1 MRARTS
7 SMLVLLVAACLSC
20 KQRDS
25 SSKPEPPTPPASRTQ
40 ALLRHSG
47 ERSIADVAEQVIPSV
62 VSVFSEKA
70 TYADVAPLAA
80 DPFYPHESGRA
91 DRREYN
97 LGSGVIVASDG
108 VIVTNSHVVAH
119 AKTIKVALQ
128 DGRTLE
134 AKVVGIDPKSDLA
147 VLRIDAERLPAIAIA
162 PADASILR
170 VGDVV
175 LAIGNPFGI
184 GQTVTMGIVS
194 AMGRANMGITDYDD
208 FIQTDAAINPGNSGG
223 ALVNMEGQLVGINT
237 AIISRTGGYQ
247 GIGFAIPSRMAIQI
261 KDSLLTHGKVIRG
274 WLGIAVE
281 DPTDELEARTGV
293 VISEVERESPAA
305 KAGLERGDVVTAID
319 GVKSTDS
326 GQVRNQVA
334 MTAKGKV
341 VQVEV
346 RRGDKERTVAVR
358 LGEQPE
364 EAPAA
369 SPELHTERAGVFA
382 GVTVAELD
390 DPLRSH
396 LELPDQLPGVIVVSL
411 LPQSAAALM
420 GLRPGDVI
428 LIINRTETPTVE
440 AFHGVAKASDK
451 EAVLLVYREGATIF
465 MAISR

>member
-1 MRARTS
+1 
-7 SMLVLLVAACLSC
+7 MLILVAAALSC
-20 KQRDS
+20 KQRDPP
-25 SSKPEPPTPPASRTQ
+25 SKPDLPAPTSRTQ
-40 ALLRHSG
+40 ALLHSG
-47 ERSIADVAEQVIPSV
+47 KRSIADVAEQVIPSV

-91 DRREYN
+91 ERREFN
-97 LGSGVIVASDG
+97 LGSGVVVSSDG
-108 VIVTNSHVVAH
+108 VIITNSHVVAH

-128 DGRTLE
+128 DGRTLD

-147 VLRIDAERLPAIAIA
+147 VLRVDAEELPAIAIA
-162 PADASILR
+162 PAGASSLR

-261 KDSLLTHGKVIRG
+261 KDSLLAHGKVIRG

-281 DPTDELEARTGV
+281 DLSEELETRTRV
-293 VISEVERESPAA
+293 VISEVEPESPAA
-305 KAGLERGDVVTAID
+305 KAGLEQGDVVTAID

-346 RRGDKERTVAVR
+346 QRGGKERTVVVS

-364 EAPAA
+364 EAPAP
-369 SPELHTERAGVFA
+369 SPELHTEGAGVFA
-382 GVTVAELD
+382 GVTVAALD

-440 AFHGVAKASDK
+440 AFHGVAKTSAK
-451 EAVLLVYREGATIF
+451 EAVLLVYRDGATIF